1 MKTPFLGAA
10 YVARSV
16 NAADNRMV
24 NLFPEVIPEGG
35 KERGWLQRTPG
46 LRRVR
51 SIGTGPIRGL
61 WSFGAYAYAVS
72 GDSLY
77 RIPTTGAATLLG
89 TVSGSGP
96 VSMADN
102 GVQLFIATNPDG
114 FIYNSQTQVFEQIT
128 DPDFPGALIVGY
140 LDGYFVFIEPQSQ
153 RVWVT
158 SLFDGTSVD
167 PLDFA
172 SAEGAPDNLVSMI
185 VDHREVWLFGTE
197 STEVWVNS
205 GGADFPLERVNG
217 AFNEVGCAAPYSVA
231 KADNSVFW
239 LGADDRGQGM
249 VYRANGYTAA
259 RVSTHAVEWQVQ
271 SYGDISDAVG
281 FTYQQDG
288 HAFYVLT
295 FPAAGKT
302 WAYDAAANAWH
313 ERAGFFNGQFVRH
326 RAACQTSFNNE
337 VWVGDYEDGRV
348 YALDLDVY
356 EDDDRPQ
363 KWLRSWRALPTGGNN
378 LRRTAHHELQLDCES
393 GVGLTGIDTT
403 VVLVDIELLTEDG
416 QDLLTED
423 AGANAAFATFS
434 SMPDYTPGTVQ
445 INCASDNNVV
455 VAVTFSGQIVAS
467 RSLDGST
474 WSAWAPVDAAIPT
487 ATCNAVSYFNDQFA
501 LAQYVSPNARL
512 YTSVDGAA
520 WTARAVYAAAAAVSD
535 FAYGAGVW
543 VMVRGNQNYEYSADN
558 LATAAAQTF
567 PSGIAPNRV
576 CFTGTHFVATD
587 GTGRAAYSTTGLS
600 GSWTLGAYATGSPS
614 TDWIGAAS
622 ASGVTIIR
630 RNGTTSG
637 AYSTDNGA
645 TWTLSTMPIQNAVQR
660 MTYASNGFVMADSSG
675 AAYSEDGVSWS
686 AIAPPVNATFQGIS
700 AFQNTAV
707 STAGSVAD
715 GVWASLSLA
724 APVGGLTAVIASDGS
739 RLMIRSGTSPARIF
753 YSLDQ
758 GLTWTE
764 TTTNLGNGNGQL
776 YYGNGVWILPQGQNS
791 ILAMRSS
798 DGGVTFVSL
807 NLPSGSNVL
816 FGAFGNG
823 AHVLIGDGPRIE
835 RSVND
840 GTTWTSHS
848 TITGR
853 VTTDFIFAGDRFV
866 RVASSAH
873 ASWSTD
879 GITWTEVSVQT
890 GAKRIAYGN
899 GVIVGCIQSATTS
912 YVYSLDNGQ
921 TWTSA
926 NMPSSQTWTDVAFG
940 GDRFMMIAGGT
951 GNTIAYYSFDGIN
964 WTATTTAIVRANSRI
979 AYASPY
985 FVSLHGNLGLD
996 GQRWISYWPQNYAA
1010 QWDLG
1015 APLALLLDQKQAQ
1028 GVVPKV
1034 MLRWSDDGGHTWS
1047 NEHWRELGRAG
1058 EYGTRVKWRRLGM
1071 TQKLRDRVYEVS
1083 STDPVKIALMG
1094 AELNLSG
1101 TNGG

>member
-102 GVQLFIATNPDG
+102 GVQLFIAANPDG
-114 FIYNSQTQVFEQIT
+114 FIYNSQTQVFGQIT

-326 RAACQTSFNNE
+326 RAACQTSFNKE

-403 VVLVDIELLTEDG
+403 VVLVDIELLTEADDEIVTEYSG
-416 QDLLTED
+416 LTPASNTE
-423 AGANAAFATFS
+423 S
-434 SMPDYTPGTVQ
+434 SMPALPASAQ
-445 INCASDNNVV
+445 AAEIQCASNNTIV
-455 VAVTFSGQIVAS
+455 VALS
-467 RSLDGST
+467 RSGPTPYFSTSTDGTT
-474 WSAWAPVDAAIPT
+474 WSAW
-487 ATCNAVSYFNDQFA
+487 VSAGFSGSPIGT
-501 LAQYVSPNARL
+501 YVGFHNNIFVAN
-512 YTSVDGAA
+512 G
-520 WTARAVYAAAAAVSD
+520 YAAGANTIRTSTDGLVWAAASTITGWGTTLD
-535 FAYGAGVW
+535 DMAYGNGVW
-543 VMVRGNQNYEYSADN
+543 VAVGGNICAVSSNNWTSSTN
-558 LATAAAQTF
+558 QTL
-567 PSGIAPNRV
+567 PSGFFPRRI
-576 CFTGTHFVATD
+576 CFTGTHFVATED
-587 GTGRAAYSTTGLS
+587 SGRAARSTTGLT
-600 GSWTLGAYATGSPS
+600 GSWTVGAYIVGVASTG
-614 TDWIGAAS
+614 WIGAAFG
-622 ASGVTIIR
+622 AGVVFAR
-630 RNGTTSG
+630 RNAG
-637 AYSTDNGA
+637 AFIQGAVSSDNGA
-645 TWTLSTMPIQNAVQR
+645 TWTAVTVPNQGAVTR
-660 MTYASNGFVMADSSG
+660 VTFASGYFCMAGQS
-675 AAYSEDGVSWS
+675 AANTFAYSADGDAWS
-686 AIAPPVNATFQGIS
+686 VVAGTSRTYNGIAPFGGQVVAT
-700 AFQNTAV
+700 
-707 STAGSVAD
+707 
-715 GVWASLSLA
+715 
-724 APVGGLTAVIASDGS
+724 
-739 RLMIRSGTSPARIF
+739 
-753 YSLDQ
+753 
-758 GLTWTE
+758 
-764 TTTNLGNGNGQL
+764 
-776 YYGNGVWILPQGQNS
+776 
-791 ILAMRSS
+791 
-798 DGGVTFVSL
+798 
-807 NLPSGSNVL
+807 
-816 FGAFGNG
+816 
-823 AHVLIGDGPRIE
+823 
-835 RSVND
+835 
-840 GTTWTSHS
+840 
-848 TITGR
+848 
-853 VTTDFIFAGDRFV
+853 
-866 RVASSAH
+866 
-873 ASWSTD
+873 
-879 GITWTEVSVQT
+879 
-890 GAKRIAYGN
+890 
-899 GVIVGCIQSATTS
+899 GC
-912 YVYSLDNGQ
+912 
-921 TWTSA
+921 
-926 NMPSSQTWTDVAFG
+926 PSSSVVNYSALLDFG
-940 GDRFMMIAGGT
+940 FNNPDT
-951 GNTIAYYSFDGIN
+951 
-964 WTATTTAIVRANSRI
+964 
-979 AYASPY
+979 P
-985 FVSLHGNLGLD
+985 
-996 GQRWISYWPQNYAA
+996 
-1010 QWDLG
+1010 
-1015 APLALLLDQKQAQ
+1015 LLLDQKQTQ
-1028 GVVPKV
+1028 GVIPKV

-1058 EYGTRVKWRRLGM
+1058 EYGTRVEWRRLGM